1 METNLLN
8 NYKMN
13 DAIKILKEALAK
25 EEHSHFALQCE
36 NCTISIVATNLGK
49 ETIEV
54 ALRSTDNS
62 KWIPLEMDGF
72 TEERP
77 IIHTLPLI
85 AFPAFVKQF
94 HSLKAEDFSEVWDA
108 WDTISCYS

>member
-1 METNLLN
+1 MTTLLN
-8 NYKMN
+8 NYEMN

-25 EEHSHFALQCE
+25 EEYSHFVLQCE

-62 KWIPLEMDGF
+62 EWIPLKINGF

-77 IIHTLPLI
+77 IIRPFPLI

-94 HSLKAEDFSEVWDA
+94 HSLKAEDFSEVWNA